1 MTGEQIIDN
10 LITSKKAT
18 CYIRNSEILIEMKK
32 GELLKLING
41 IREDLLNG
49 ILEDLLDDESLKD
62 ESNGRNKS
70 TKTKTYEEN
79 QY

>member
-10 LITSKKAT
+10 LITDKKAT

-41 IREDLLNG
+41 I
-49 ILEDLLDDESLKD
+49 LEDLLDDESLKD
-62 ESNGRNKS
+62 ESNGRYNREMELRDKIA
-70 TKTKTYEEN
+70 KKYK
-79 QY
+79 